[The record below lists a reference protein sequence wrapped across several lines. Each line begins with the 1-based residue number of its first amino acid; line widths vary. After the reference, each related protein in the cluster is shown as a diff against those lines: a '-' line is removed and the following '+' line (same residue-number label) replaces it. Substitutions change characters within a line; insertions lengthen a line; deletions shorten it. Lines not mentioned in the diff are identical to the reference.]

1 MFKKILKKILYLG
14 IIGFVVAVILGFYAI
29 VIEPNRLIINEQNI
43 TVKHWDKE
51 LNGFKIV
58 AISDIHGGSNFID
71 EAKLRRIVE
80 TTNAQN
86 PDIIVLLGDY
96 VSQSEGK
103 RSKALKMPVETM
115 TENLR
120 GLKAN
125 YGVFGV
131 IGNHDWWFDEAKV
144 RTEFEKI
151 GVKVLENASADVEVK
166 GKTVRIVG
174 IEDFWKKKSVDVVA
188 VDELVGDEQNVIGIT
203 HNPDTFEFTT
213 DKISLLFAGHTHGG
227 QVWLPIIQ
235 SPIPVA
241 KREYT
246 IGHIVED
253 GRNLFVTKGVGTSGP
268 PIRFCATP
276 EIAVI
281 NIFAE

>member
-1 MFKKILKKILYLG
+1 MWKIWLKRLLKLSLASFVL
-14 IIGFVVAVILGFYAI
+14 IIILGFYSI
-29 VIEPNRLIINEQNI
+29 VIEPNRLIVNEQNI

-71 EAKLRRIVE
+71 EAKLQEIVK
-80 TTNAQN
+80 TVNAQN

-131 IGNHDWWFDEAKV
+131 IGNHDWWYDETKV
-144 RTEFEKI
+144 RVEFEKI
-151 GVKVLENASADVEVK
+151 GVKILENEPTDVEIK
-166 GKTVRIVG
+166 GKTVRIIG
-174 IEDFWKKKSVDVVA
+174 IEDFWKKNSVDSAA
-188 VDELVGDEQNVIGIT
+188 VNELIGDKQNVIAIT
-203 HNPDTFEFTT
+203 HNPDAFEFTS
-213 DKISLLFAGHTHGG
+213 DKISLLLAGHTHGG
-227 QVWLPIIQ
+227 QVWLPIVQ
-235 SPIPVA
+235 APLPVA
-241 KREYT
+241 KRQYT
-246 IGHIVED
+246 VGHIVEN
-253 GRNLFVTKGVGTSGP
+253 GRHLFVTKGIGTSGP

-276 EIAVI
+276 EIAVLTV
-281 NIFAE
+281 FAE

>member
-1 MFKKILKKILYLG
+1 ML
-14 IIGFVVAVILGFYAI
+14 IICIALGFYA
-29 VIEPNRLIINEQNI
+29 VAIEPNRLIINEQTI

-71 EAKLRRIVE
+71 EAKLQEIVK
-80 TTNAQN
+80 TVNAQN

-103 RSKALKMPVETM
+103 KSKALKMSVETM

-120 GLKAN
+120 GFKAN
-125 YGVFGV
+125 FGV
-131 IGNHDWWFDEAKV
+131 YGIIGNHDWWYDEAKV

-151 GVKVLENASADVEVK
+151 GVKILENTSSDIEVK
-166 GKTVRIVG
+166 GKTVRIIG
-174 IEDFWKKKSVDVVA
+174 IEDFWKKRVINQDSVNS
-188 VDELVGDEQNVIGIT
+188 LIGDKQNVIGIT
-203 HNPDTFEFTT
+203 HNPDAFEFTS
-213 DKISLLFAGHTHGG
+213 DKISLLLAGHTHGG

-235 SPIPVA
+235 APLPVA
-241 KREYT
+241 KRKYT
-246 IGHIVED
+246 VGHIFED
-253 GRNLFVTKGVGTSGP
+253 GRHLFVTKGIGTSGP

-276 EIAVI
+276 EIAVL